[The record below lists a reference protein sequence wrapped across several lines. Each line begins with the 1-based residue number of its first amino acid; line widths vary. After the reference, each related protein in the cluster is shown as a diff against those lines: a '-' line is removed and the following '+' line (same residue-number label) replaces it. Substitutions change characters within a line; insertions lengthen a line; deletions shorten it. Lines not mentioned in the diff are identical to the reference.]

1 MPYWN
6 NYNYLEKFMK
16 INCNEFDLSKNIGK
30 HNIGPKAYHLY
41 FAYDSHV
48 NNICSIMIMEYLDGQ
63 TLANYKKKVTD
74 EIKNQL
80 SNQIEKLHKLNIIH
94 QDLHQNNIMIVH
106 KNKKIY
112 VYLIDLGGSLI
123 KNNILNYR
131 KNKNY
136 SILDTINNNNNI
148 SDLILLSYS
157 LFKNNKINIID

>member
-1 MPYWN
+1 
-6 NYNYLEKFMK
+6 
-16 INCNEFDLSKNIGK
+16 
-30 HNIGPKAYHLY
+30 
-41 FAYDSHV
+41 
-48 NNICSIMIMEYLDGQ
+48 
-63 TLANYKKKVTD
+63 
-74 EIKNQL
+74 
-80 SNQIEKLHKLNIIH
+80 
-94 QDLHQNNIMIVH
+94 MIVH